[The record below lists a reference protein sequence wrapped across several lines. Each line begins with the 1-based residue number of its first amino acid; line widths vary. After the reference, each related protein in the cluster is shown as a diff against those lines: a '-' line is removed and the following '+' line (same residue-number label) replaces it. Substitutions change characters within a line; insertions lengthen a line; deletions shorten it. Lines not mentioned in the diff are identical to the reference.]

1 MRGKLRIETKSTSK
15 MIVNK
20 FSVDL
25 PFRMNPTLCFSGLGE
40 ERKKCY
46 PLVENNLLAHLQGH
60 VRRDQKLFSPIERAR
75 VAKPGHDTIRIG
87 RL

>member
-1 MRGKLRIETKSTSK
+1 MRGELRIETKSTSK

-60 VRRDQKLFSPIERAR
+60 VRWDQNFSQQLNVPELQNLVMTRS
-75 VAKPGHDTIRIG
+75 G
-87 RL
+87 

>member
-1 MRGKLRIETKSTSK
+1 
-15 MIVNK
+15 MIINK

-25 PFRMNPTLCFSGLGE
+25 PFRMDPMLCFSGLGE
-40 ERKKCY
+40 ARKKCY

-60 VRRDQKLFSPIERAR
+60 LRLDQKLFSLIERTR
-75 VAKPGHDTIRIG
+75 VAKPGYDTIRVG